1 MNKSSFKNVLIGLLI
16 VITAFSAFKY
26 GTSLK
31 EKYDTFIVMNQLKE
45 QLDILEQEKQN
56 LLADLEKGKQ
66 LEAQLTEENTALKDN
81 IKATRIRLTKLFMEQ
96 REKEKAYE
104 ELSYRFSLLQ
114 AENANLIEEKGQL
127 DLRVSQAESE
137 NQALKVKLSS
147 IQELKKAI
155 RELKRRMRPERL
167 IAARPRK
174 NDEVIDG
181 NRGYLIKDGKSTY
194 RGRIR
199 VEVRPAPPIP
209 AE

>member
-1 MNKSSFKNVLIGLLI
+1 MNKSQFKNVLIGLLVI
-16 VITAFSAFKY
+16 ITAFSAFMY

-66 LEAQLTEENTALKDN
+66 LEALLTQENAALKDN
-81 IKATRIRLTKLFMEQ
+81 IKATRRRLTKLFVEK
-96 REKEKAYE
+96 REKEKVYE
-104 ELSYRFSLLQ
+104 ELSYRFALLQ
-114 AENANLIEEKGQL
+114 AENANLIEEKNEL
-127 DLRVSQAESE
+127 SERVSQSESE

-155 RELKRRMRPERL
+155 RELKQRMRPARL
-167 IAARPRK
+167 IARRPK
-174 NDEVIDG
+174 TIDNFIDG

-194 RGRIR
+194 HGKIR
-199 VEVRPAPPIP
+199 VEVRPAPSV
-209 AE
+209 E